1 MTGRSEKIKSKMGK
15 LIKNDFLASARV
27 IPFFYLVLIAAMGAF
42 LIGSK
47 TNNNKLLAIGMA
59 VSTVVSI
66 LLIFVT
72 FFFVVY
78 DFYKSLFTQQG
89 YLSFSLPVTSR
100 QLLGSKMIVYGLW
113 MILSYAVFLGVIWY
127 MGNYLQDDV
136 IGEETMNT
144 ADLFLTMFNLPT
156 KSQIII
162 YAIYIIATFFI
173 LVLTFISMIYFS
185 ISASHMRA
193 FQKANLAW
201 AVVIFVALFI
211 VMTLAINLLEKA
223 FVINLIFYGDKNTP
237 SIVFGYDNYAG
248 TSFSLIPMIFFVVL
262 NVVLFFLTADI
273 MHKRINIK

>member
-1 MTGRSEKIKSKMGK
+1 MTGKSEKIKSKMGK

-27 IPFFYLVLIAAMGAF
+27 IPFFYLVLIAAMAAF
-42 LIGSK
+42 LIGTK

-127 MGNYLQDDV
+127 MSNYLQEDI

-144 ADLFLTMFNLPT
+144 ADVFLTMFNLPT

-162 YAIYIIATFFI
+162 YATYIILFFFI

-193 FQKANLAW
+193 FQKANLFW
-201 AVVIFVALFI
+201 AIVIFVALFI
-211 VMTLAINLLEKA
+211 VMTVAINLLEKA
-223 FVINLIFYGDKNTP
+223 FVVNLIFYGDKNTP

-248 TSFSLIPMIFFVVL
+248 TSFSLIPLIFFTVL
-262 NVVLFFLTADI
+262 NIVLFFLTADI